1 MEIDVPSHHC
11 YIPNIFEFST
21 VWEQSQLP
29 VDPVRKEELAISSLL
44 LNPESIQETVLFP
57 NSFQPSERASGQDD
71 C

>member
-1 MEIDVPSHHC
+1 
-11 YIPNIFEFST
+11 
-21 VWEQSQLP
+21 

-44 LNPESIQETVLFP
+44 LNSESIQETVLFP